1 MGIKTVS
8 VHLLIQTVGQH
19 PVFLPGMKE
28 QTLDIE
34 GEPVFLIGG
43 PFIRT
48 DQYAAFHFRITKKHD
63 LKIRKRRKERVL
75 VGENKERN

>member
-1 MGIKTVS
+1 MKAVS

-19 PVFLPGMKE
+19 PVLLLGVEE

-43 PFIRT
+43 PFIGA
-48 DQYAAFHFRITKKHD
+48 DQYTALHLRITKKHD
-63 LKIRKRRKERVL
+63 LRGEEKIQTEL
-75 VGENKERN
+75 VGENK